1 MRWGSL
7 GVLLAALAFAT
18 SSGAAEPNVLQLE
31 FVANASS
38 PVYLTAP
45 PGDASRLFI
54 VQQGSSSS
62 ALIRLMRDGGAP
74 TTFLT
79 VDLITAGGER
89 GLLSMAFHPDYAT
102 NRKFYVYY
110 TDPEGD
116 MTVAEYLRDAANPDI
131 ADPTTRRVLIE
142 IPHPDASNH
151 NGGQL
156 QFGPDGYLYLATG
169 DGGGGGD
176 PFRSAQN
183 LEDLRGKMLRI
194 DPEVG
199 PEGEPYTIPPD
210 NPFVGIAGRDEIWA
224 YGLRNPWRFSFDRQ
238 TGNLTIG
245 DVGQGAW
252 EEVDFALAP
261 SAGRGVNFGWSCM
274 EGRHPYSNNCPE
286 PPNHVPPVWEYSHG
300 SGCSITAG
308 YVVRPPNLPSFAGRY
323 FYTDYC
329 TSDSGFGLRSVLLA
343 IPDATDDQPTGLF
356 ANSVTSYGE
365 DALGR
370 VYVMGGGVVQ
380 RFTEGGPPPPPPP
393 PPPVPPPPPPPSPPP
408 PPPPPRPPP
417 PPPPP
422 PPPAP
427 PAATCRVP
435 RLRGMTPSAARA
447 LIRRSGCAMGH
458 VRSVRSRRARR
469 GRVIYQGPH
478 AGARR
483 PRGTRVSFILAR

>member
-194 DPEVG
+194 DPEIG

-224 YGLRNPWRFSFDRQ
+224 
-238 TGNLTIG
+238 
-245 DVGQGAW
+245 
-252 EEVDFALAP
+252 
-261 SAGRGVNFGWSCM
+261 
-274 EGRHPYSNNCPE
+274 
-286 PPNHVPPVWEYSHG
+286 
-300 SGCSITAG
+300 
-308 YVVRPPNLPSFAGRY
+308 
-323 FYTDYC
+323 
-329 TSDSGFGLRSVLLA
+329 
-343 IPDATDDQPTGLF
+343 
-356 ANSVTSYGE
+356 
-365 DALGR
+365 
-370 VYVMGGGVVQ
+370 
-380 RFTEGGPPPPPPP
+380 
-393 PPPVPPPPPPPSPPP
+393 
-408 PPPPPRPPP
+408 
-417 PPPPP
+417 
-422 PPPAP
+422 
-427 PAATCRVP
+427 
-435 RLRGMTPSAARA
+435 
-447 LIRRSGCAMGH
+447 
-458 VRSVRSRRARR
+458 
-469 GRVIYQGPH
+469 
-478 AGARR
+478 
-483 PRGTRVSFILAR
+483 